1 MSTHVASLRN
11 GPSVFENELG
21 SISQLDTSSLPILSG
36 LSIKRIVLG
45 PGAIREPQ
53 WNVNANQIAY
63 VTSGTVLVSML
74 GNADEFASFVVRA
87 GADVS
92 RRIRRDLSHR
102 ECRRGGG
109 GDHRRPAY
117 FSAAALFGCRVASA
131 QCRTRCSATRT
142 ISPHRPSTSSV
153 EPMRPR

>member
-1 MSTHVASLRN
+1 MQWP
-11 GPSVFENELG
+11 PSVFENELG

-87 GADVS
+87 GGQMYHVESGAIYHIENVGEEEAEIIAACVLHS
-92 RRIRRDLSHR
+92 RSTFR
-102 ECRRGGG
+102 
-109 GDHRRPAY
+109 
-117 FSAAALFGCRVASA
+117 CRVASA

-142 ISPHRPSTSSV
+142 ISPHRL
-153 EPMRPR
+153 RRLR

>member
-1 MSTHVASLRN
+1 MSTHVASLRD

-63 VTSGTVLVSML
+63 VTSGPVLVS
-74 GNADEFASFVVRA
+74 
-87 GADVS
+87 
-92 RRIRRDLSHR
+92 
-102 ECRRGGG
+102 
-109 GDHRRPAY
+109 
-117 FSAAALFGCRVASA
+117 
-131 QCRTRCSATRT
+131 
-142 ISPHRPSTSSV
+142 
-153 EPMRPR
+153 